1 VAAAPEDLP
10 IAEYQNLTVSQI
22 SERLPALTQAQ
33 LAIVHGFETAHA
45 NRSRVLTKI
54 QSLRENEPWPGY
66 DTMTVTEIRNRLS
79 DAGPAVARA
88 ARDYERRHQNRADL
102 LGAARPTS

>member
-22 SERLPALTQAQ
+22 IERLPALTQAQ